1 MILLHLTMANIQ
13 LSHKENLM
21 KLIKEVFE
29 TVNYLAEE
37 KDGKKSLFIE
47 GPFLQ
52 AEVVNRNGRKY
63 LKEIMEKEVGR
74 YVNQYVNKNRAFGE
88 LGHPDTP
95 TINLDRVSHITTE
108 LRQEGNNWIGKAKIL
123 DTPMGT
129 IVKNLIEG
137 GAQIGV
143 SSRGMGSL
151 KSVNGVNV
159 VQDDFHL
166 ATAADIVADPSA
178 PDAFVQGI
186 MEGKEWMLVDGKWT
200 EMHFDQARQ
209 MIRQASQKDID
220 TVSLQIFENFL
231 KKL

>member
-1 MILLHLTMANIQ
+1 
-13 LSHKENLM
+13 M
-21 KLIKEVFE
+21 KLITEVTE
-29 TVNYLAEE
+29 SLQYLAEE
-37 KDGKKSLFIE
+37 KDGKRSLFIE

-63 LKEIMEKEVGR
+63 LKETMAKEVQR
-74 YVNQYVNKNRAFGE
+74 YTEQYINKNRAFGE

-95 TINLDRVSHITTE
+95 TINLDRVSHLVVG
-108 LRQEGNNWIGKAKIL
+108 LRQEGNDWIGKAKIL

-151 KSVNGVNV
+151 KSVNGVNI

-178 PDAFVQGI
+178 PNAFVQGI
-186 MEGKEWMLVDGKWT
+186 MEGKEWMLVNGVWT
-200 EMHFDQARQ
+200 EQDYYQSKNL
-209 MIRQASQKDID
+209 IKEASQKDIER
-220 TVSLQIFENFL
+220 VSLQIFANYL